1 MAGPLRKPRSKA
13 SASPP
18 QRDSTLRLSR
28 PMTVL
33 AATALIAAV
42 GWAFFMG
49 FMVGRG
55 QNPEARVEQMA
66 DIFQPSRPAERPPQ
80 ESPPQAP
87 PQDALPPSSPAT
99 PATPAIPESAPAV
112 ARPAPSSARPTGQAL
127 EAWGHK
133 AAAPAPAEPGP
144 VPGSPPGRKAAP
156 ARAAEA
162 VPPPAQHDFVY
173 QVAAFKNP
181 GDAAKLRRKL
191 EEKGLRAQV
200 WQSGRLHMVRVRLR
214 GSDNDASRL
223 REELKR
229 MNLGTPLLESKK
241 SVTGRKNN
249 R

>member
-1 MAGPLRKPRSKA
+1 MAGPLRKTRSKA
-13 SASPP
+13 SAPPP

-66 DIFQPSRPAERPPQ
+66 GIFQPSRPAETPPQ

-87 PQDALPPSSPAT
+87 PQDPQSPPATPET
-99 PATPAIPESAPAV
+99 PATPPPGSTAEK
-112 ARPAPSSARPTGQAL
+112 PAPSSARPTGQAL

-133 AAAPAPAEPGP
+133 AAAPAPADPGP
-144 VPGSPPGRKAAP
+144 VPGSPPRKEGTP

-162 VPPPAQHDFVY
+162 VPPLAQHDFVY